1 MRALYLTLL
10 TTCCLPL
17 SLSTPFQ
24 QLSLN
29 QSSGQFKEFDRIIL
43 TPDELQYFDLD
54 SYFRGS
60 FMQYQA

>member
-1 MRALYLTLL
+1 MKSTYLTLL
-10 TTCCLPL
+10 ATCCLL
-17 SLSTPFQ
+17 SLSPAFS

-43 TPDELQYFDLD
+43 TPDEVQYFDLD

-60 FMQYQA
+60 FMQYEA